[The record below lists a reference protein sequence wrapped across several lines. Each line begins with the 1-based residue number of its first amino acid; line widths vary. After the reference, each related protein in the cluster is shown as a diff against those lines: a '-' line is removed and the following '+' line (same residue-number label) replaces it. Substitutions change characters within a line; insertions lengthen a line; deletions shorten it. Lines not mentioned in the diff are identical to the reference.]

1 MNKTCCGFIS
11 ADNQRGVEA
20 MNPFLYFSSFVYKA
34 NERLCSDVNNNVYE
48 IRVFLTTKSLS
59 RDRSFITKS
68 LN

>member
-1 MNKTCCGFIS
+1 
-11 ADNQRGVEA
+11 

-48 IRVFLTTKSLS
+48 IRVFLTTKSWS

-68 LN
+68 LNWNCFTQFPGLNEVF